1 MSGATCLDAD
11 VAAKAAF
18 LLGDEGPD
26 WLDERGLPGRFLCGG
41 RSGRHQPLVAEV
53 AGGCPGMHL
62 TSNPIDWYAAR
73 AAGIAAYVLLTAVIA
88 LGLALAGKAPGRRWR
103 RWPMFAV
110 EDVHRYGG
118 LLVGT
123 FIAIHVVTIGI
134 DSFLPFSLT
143 QLAVPLAA
151 GYRPI
156 WTGLGIAAAEL
167 LLALAITNHYRGRM
181 SHRWWRRAHYANFAV
196 WAAATLHGIGAGT
209 DRNAPWMLAIYIVST
224 TLVVSLVLWRIAER
238 PGAPA
243 RLLTRACWL
252 SPPSSAAVI
261 LGLALGP
268 LRVHSHQWNAAS
280 FDDHLSGRILQQQGS
295 DVALVS
301 MTGVGHGSQ
310 NVLVRADLLVA
321 FHQPPG
327 DHVPDG
333 VPAQRAGLHGQG
345 DGGAG
350 AGLRRRL
357 HDRRGAAARGGQLAA
372 DP

>member
-1 MSGATCLDAD
+1 
-11 VAAKAAF
+11 
-18 LLGDEGPD
+18 
-26 WLDERGLPGRFLCGG
+26 
-41 RSGRHQPLVAEV
+41 
-53 AGGCPGMHL
+53 MHL

-73 AAGIAAYVLLTAVIA
+73 AAGIAAYVLLTVVIA

-123 FIAIHVVTIGI
+123 FIGIHVVTIGI

-167 LLALAITNHYRGRM
+167 LLALAITNHYRRRM
-181 SHRWWRRAHYANFAV
+181 SHRWWKRAHYANFAV

-209 DRNAPWMLAIYIVST
+209 DRSAPWMLAIYIVST

-243 RLLTRACWL
+243 RLLSRRLLVVGAV
-252 SPPSSAAVI
+252 SAAVI
-261 LGLALGP
+261 LGLALGAAARALPP
-268 LRVHSHQWNAAS
+268 LERGQLRRPSERAHPAAPGIRRGARIH
-280 FDDHLSGRILQQQGS
+280 DRGRTRQPERP
-295 DVALVS
+295 
-301 MTGVGHGSQ
+301 
-310 NVLVRADLLVA
+310 RAGRPADR
-321 FHQPPG
+321 FRQPPG
-327 DHVPDG
+327 DHLPDG
-333 VPAQRAGLHGQG
+333 VPAQRAGLHGEG
-345 DGGAG
+345 DGGAA

-357 HDRRGAAARGGQLAA
+357 HDRRRAAARGRQLAA